1 MFWEESGKRVSSYVA
16 RLLYISTPPGDV
28 ARKMLADDAATLQH
42 HRLASDYILLT
53 VCCPGH
59 VDNDAAKVWFTVED
73 TARRKSNDVARAAPL
88 LKASPSDRKKSRD
101 DLVLDTPEPSSASV
115 DVPSTEAA
123 TPTAAGPAETDHR
136 FAFLFLL
143 KTPSKYWSTHYFP
156 ELDGVLYCTS
166 VLCDGAV
173 TSEKVVMFVFDQQTD
188 AHCKVYLRGRLAQEH
203 RVMSQA
209 EAENL
214 LEKVDAFNLCVG
226 ALNAQEYN
234 SGFLTAGIREKL
246 TLRQGTYFNN
256 NCHGKVTTK
265 GGQCI
270 GCKYLRKVLLNRQ
283 SRVQRAP
290 AKKLQSVSHKLRCL
304 AQRNKRLVSRM
315 SSLHADIQKMQTFN
329 ATLSEEVINER
340 VSKLPQKQQEC
351 VKQCLAAA
359 QVKEKGIRYTK
370 MWILECIMMK
380 MKSSR
385 LYDHIRDNKILAL
398 PSKTTLKRYMSV
410 YRSAF
415 GFSKKVLE
423 ELKLKTQTMDHFKKH
438 GGLLV
443 DELKLSEHL
452 CVKSTGHIEG
462 FVDLGDYTTKADKG
476 VQSDHG
482 MLECCQTFS
491 STLGLGNSMQ
501 VVLEDSS
508 VNRQLWVFGLP

>member
-1 MFWEESGKRVSSYVA
+1 M
-16 RLLYISTPPGDV
+16 
-28 ARKMLADDAATLQH
+28 
-42 HRLASDYILLT
+42 
-53 VCCPGH
+53 
-59 VDNDAAKVWFTVED
+59 
-73 TARRKSNDVARAAPL
+73 
-88 LKASPSDRKKSRD
+88 
-101 DLVLDTPEPSSASV
+101 
-115 DVPSTEAA
+115 
-123 TPTAAGPAETDHR
+123 
-136 FAFLFLL
+136 
-143 KTPSKYWSTHYFP
+143 
-156 ELDGVLYCTS
+156 
-166 VLCDGAV
+166 
-173 TSEKVVMFVFDQQTD
+173 
-188 AHCKVYLRGRLAQEH
+188 
-203 RVMSQA
+203 
-209 EAENL
+209 
-214 LEKVDAFNLCVG
+214 
-226 ALNAQEYN
+226 
-234 SGFLTAGIREKL
+234 
-246 TLRQGTYFNN
+246 
-256 NCHGKVTTK
+256 
-265 GGQCI
+265 
-270 GCKYLRKVLLNRQ
+270 Q

-304 AQRNKRLVSRM
+304 AQRNKRLVSRI

-482 MLECCQTFS
+482 MVILFVPFVGKWSQVIGTFATRGNVKGDLLARVLIEAIILAESSGLFVDFLTCDGATWNRSMWKVLGISGKAGHVKCKVEHPVDGSRSLHFVSDFPHLIKCVRNGLVKCPFNTPDGHVSFFFFYSVAIKLLFQVCECS
-491 STLGLGNSMQ
+491 LTLRN
-501 VVLEDSS
+501 
-508 VNRQLWVFGLP
+508 NF